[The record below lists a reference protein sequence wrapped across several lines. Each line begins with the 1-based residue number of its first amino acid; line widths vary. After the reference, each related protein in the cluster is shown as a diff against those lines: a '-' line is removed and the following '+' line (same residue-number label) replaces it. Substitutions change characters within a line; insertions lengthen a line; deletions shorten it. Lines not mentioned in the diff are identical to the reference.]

1 MTETGIIERTKEE
14 WIEAYIKLNCEKA
27 RVHEEVTELKAENKK
42 LKRLLEEVSGLKAK
56 NKYSNLTSEQREA
69 NLDYNLKA
77 MQGDE

>member
-27 RVHEEVTELKAENKK
+27 RVHEEVTELKVENKK
-42 LKRLLEEVSGLKAK
+42 LKRLL
-56 NKYSNLTSEQREA
+56 KYPNLTSEQREA

-77 MQGDE
+77 MQGDA

>member
-27 RVHEEVTELKAENKK
+27 RVHEEVTKLRVENKK
-42 LKRLLEEVSGLKAK
+42 LKRLL
-56 NKYSNLTSEQREA
+56 KYPNLTSEQREA

-77 MQGDE
+77 MQGDA

>member
-27 RVHEEVTELKAENKK
+27 RVHGEVTELKAENKK
-42 LKRLLEEVSGLKAK
+42 LKRLL
-56 NKYSNLTSEQREA
+56 KYPNLTSEQREA

-77 MQGDE
+77 MQGDA